1 MRTDTV
7 LKVNNID
14 FSSHVLAGTY
24 DIGDVPIYTE
34 WTDAN
39 GRDHR
44 EVFRKR
50 LQGSFDMYFK
60 TVDEFE
66 VFNSAY
72 KTIRQDSGLTRIMIM
87 NNSTNQV
94 EQKDVYFDFAPVRNR
109 RDDWE
114 DYYEQFTVEVKEW

>member
-7 LKVNNID
+7 FIVNNID
-14 FSSHVLAGTY
+14 FSGHVLAGTY
-24 DIGDVPIYTE
+24 EVGNEPIYTE
-34 WTDAN
+34 WQDAN
-39 GRDHR
+39 GRYHR

-66 VFNSAY
+66 QFNQAY
-72 KTIRQDSGLTRIMIM
+72 KTIRQDSGLTKVSIM

-94 EQKDVYFDFAPVRNR
+94 EIKDVYLDFSPVRNR

-114 DYYEQFTVEVKEW
+114 DYYETFTVDIKEW